1 MNTRNV
7 VTLTGYF
14 PNQEKMGKAVMY
26 REGSGDKKSFYRGK
40 ISVMRAFKDKDGN
53 HRYDW
58 IPFTCFGHSADF
70 INKYV
75 DQTGKD
81 MIQIMGEIQISDNY
95 EDKDGNTVYGQ
106 PFVLA
111 DSVSIVNRS
120 DDNTKGSGSDD
131 GGSNNG
137 SKEPAKH
144 GSNPL
149 AKLRARRSA

>member
-7 VTLTGYF
+7 VVLTGYF

-40 ISVMRAFKDKDGN
+40 ISVKRAFKDKDGN

-58 IPFTCFGHSADF
+58 IPFTCFGHNADY

-81 MIQIMGEIQISDNY
+81 MIQITGEIQISDNY

-111 DSVSIVNRS
+111 DSVTLISRN
-120 DDNTKGSGSDD
+120 DDNAKSSSGSNDS
-131 GGSNNG
+131 GE